1 DWQDFLFHTG
11 VRQDYDVSVSGRNE
25 KVRYYFSLGYS
36 DRESVQVWE
45 SFKTIT
51 SRLNLE
57 VTLAEFLDVGVNASF
72 SYQNDG
78 QQAVGSGGYR
88 TASPYDQPWRN
99 GTEQT
104 RENLNDQSAGSNRG
118 NPYQDPSWNDRLW
131 DSYRINPTLYTKVTL
146 PLGFSFR
153 MDYTP
158 RLSTGKW
165 FDYDDK
171 GHPEISLS
179 NAQRQHSQTF
189 AWQWNN
195 ILSWDKEFGD
205 HRFNVT
211 GLYNAEKN
219 QRWETHAWS
228 NNFSPTDALGYH
240 GLAFGLNPIIP
251 FEYDKDDDRPTN
263 IDEVNTRTAI
273 MGRINYSFSDRYNLS
288 FSIRRDGYSRFGS
301 GNLYANFPSV
311 SGAWTITNENFMAS
325 GPGWLTHLKL
335 RASWG
340 VNGNSSG
347 LAAYNAYA
355 ALSNSLYLNYDGGYF
370 AAPYTSISR
379 IANPNLSWEKTE
391 AFNLAIDF
399 GLWSDRLSGS
409 FDVYK

>member
-1 DWQDFLFHTG
+1 
-11 VRQDYDVSVSGRNE
+11 
-25 KVRYYFSLGYS
+25 
-36 DRESVQVWE
+36 
-45 SFKTIT
+45 
-51 SRLNLE
+51 
-57 VTLAEFLDVGVNASF
+57 
-72 SYQNDG
+72 
-78 QQAVGSGGYR
+78 
-88 TASPYDQPWRN
+88 
-99 GTEQT
+99 
-104 RENLNDQSAGSNRG
+104 
-118 NPYQDPSWNDRLW
+118 
-131 DSYRINPTLYTKVTL
+131 
-146 PLGFSFR
+146 

-158 RLSTGKW
+158 RFSSRKR
-165 FDYDDK
+165 FDFDEK
-171 GHPEISLS
+171 GHPERSVDEGRRRHNES
-179 NAQRQHSQTF
+179 FQ
-189 AWQWNN
+189 WQWNN
-195 ILSWDKEFGD
+195 ILNWDKEFGD

-399 GLWSDRLSGS
+399 GLWNDRLSGS
-409 FDVYK
+409 FDVYKSETRDLLLDQKLPNLTGLSTARTNIGNLGNTGFDLGLNSINMTSDQFIWTSTFNVTYRQNKITTLGNDPIPLTDAEGNPVLDGNGNPVLNEPDDLDNGWFIGENKDVIW